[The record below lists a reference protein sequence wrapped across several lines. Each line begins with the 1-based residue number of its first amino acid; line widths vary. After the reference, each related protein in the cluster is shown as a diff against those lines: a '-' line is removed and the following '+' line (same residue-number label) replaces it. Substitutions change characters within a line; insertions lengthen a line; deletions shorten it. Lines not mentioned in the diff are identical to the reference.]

1 MGTLLGMSSLRS
13 SALALLCGLSVTS
26 CQLAGRNALGEVA
39 LKLGVPSKGPAFELA
54 LYQTVGVELT
64 GGNDVEWNNNGAVFD
79 AMVKEIG
86 LAKADVNIV
95 TFIWAGGKASGRL
108 LKALADA
115 HTRGVACRVIIDS
128 VGSLSFDDAPVRA
141 AGCEVRRFRP
151 VPGQDDLARNHRKIL
166 VVDGKVGFVGGFG
179 IDDKW
184 LGSGQKEEEWRDSNV
199 RVTGPVVRELQQA
212 FAENWQ
218 EVGGKLLPE
227 RCFPHAREKG
237 GLRAALVKSSGN
249 AVVTTGDKL
258 MQLLIASAQKRLW
271 IANAYFVPSEP
282 ILELLEIKA
291 KQGVDVRVLS
301 AGEKTDTRV
310 YLPDQRARVAR
321 LLKIGVRAFEY
332 EPTMMH
338 AKTVLVDEE
347 LYAVGS
353 LNLDALSL
361 NKMEEDMV
369 VALDRDTAKELA
381 ADFLD
386 DLKRSLEVKLPKDP
400 NQRVSMR

>member
-1 MGTLLGMSSLRS
+1 MGTLSRMPYLRS
-13 SALALLCGLSVTS
+13 SAIALCFGLSASS

-39 LKLGVPSKGPAFELA
+39 LKLGVPSTGPAFELA
-54 LYQTVGVELT
+54 LYQTVGVELSA
-64 GGNDVEWNNNGAVFD
+64 GNDLEWDNNGAVFD
-79 AMVKEIG
+79 AVAKEIAA
-86 LAKADVNIV
+86 AKHDVNIV
-95 TFIWAGGKASGRL
+95 TFIWGSGKASGRL

-115 HTRGVACRVIIDS
+115 HARGVTCRVILDS
-128 VGSLSFDDAPVRA
+128 LGSMTFDDAPVRA

-151 VPGQDDLARNHRKIL
+151 IPGQDDLARNHRKL
-166 VVDGKVGFVGGFG
+166 VIVDGKVGFAGGFG

-184 LGSGQKEEEWRDSNV
+184 LGGGQKEEEWRDSNV
-199 RVTGPVVRELQQA
+199 RVTGPIVREMQQA

-218 EVGGKLLPE
+218 EVGGKLLPD
-227 RCFPHAREKG
+227 RCFPHARAQG
-237 GLRAALVKSSGN
+237 GLRAALVKSSGH

-258 MQLLIASAQKRLW
+258 MQLLIASAARRLW

-282 ILELLEIKA
+282 ILELLELKA
-291 KQGVDVRVLS
+291 KQGVDIRILS
-301 AGEKTDTRV
+301 AGDKTDTRV

-321 LLKIGVRAFEY
+321 LIKAGVRAFEY
-332 EPTMMH
+332 EPTMLH
-338 AKTVLVDEE
+338 SKTVLVDEE

-353 LNLDALSL
+353 MNLDALSL
-361 NKMEEDMV
+361 NKMEEDMI

-400 NQRVSMR
+400 NQRVSMK

>member
-1 MGTLLGMSSLRS
+1 MPSLRPL
-13 SALALLCGLSVTS
+13 ALALLSGLSLTS

-39 LKLGVPSKGPAFELA
+39 LKMGVPSKGPAFELA
-54 LYQTVGVELT
+54 LYQTVGVELQN
-64 GGNDVEWNNNGAVFD
+64 GNDLEWVNNGAVFD
-79 AMVKEIG
+79 GMVKEISA
-86 LAKADVNIV
+86 AKHDVNIV
-95 TFIWAGGKASGRL
+95 TFIWAGGKASGRI

-115 HTRGVACRVIIDS
+115 HSRGVACRVIIDS
-128 VGSLSFDDAPVRA
+128 LGSMSFDDSPLKA

-151 VPGQDDLARNHRKIL
+151 VPGQDDLARNHRKL
-166 VVDGKVGFVGGFG
+166 VIVDGKVGFAGGFG

-184 LGSGQKEEEWRDSNV
+184 LGAGQKEEEWRDSNV
-199 RVTGPVVRELQQA
+199 RVTGPTVREMQQA

-227 RCFPHAREKG
+227 RCFPKARERG
-237 GLRAALVKSSGN
+237 GMRAALVKSSGH
-249 AVVTTGDKL
+249 AVVTSGDKL
-258 MQLLIASAQKRLW
+258 MQLLIASAHKRLW

-291 KQGVDVRVLS
+291 KEGIDIRILS

-321 LLKIGVRAFEY
+321 LVKIGVRAFEY

-338 AKTVLVDEE
+338 SKTVLVDDE
-347 LYAVGS
+347 LFAVGS

-361 NKMEEDMV
+361 NKMEEDMIV
-369 VALDRDTAKELA
+369 VLDRDTARELA